1 MRFTEITYPM
11 RKFDDLYYT
20 IERIV
25 YGTGSLKGFTTE
37 DIYNNLRDKRFFR
50 DAQDLNRFLIENE
63 RKFKIRRANGG
74 WERYW

>member
-1 MRFTEITYPM
+1 MKFAEVTYPM

-25 YGTGSLKGFTTE
+25 YGKGELKGFTTE
-37 DIYNNLRDKRFFR
+37 DIYNNLRDKRFFK
-50 DAQDLNRFLIENE
+50 DPQDLNRFLIDNQT
-63 RKFKIRRANGG
+63 KFKIRKANGG

>member
-1 MRFTEITYPM
+1 MKFAEITYPM

-25 YGTGSLKGFTTE
+25 YGRGELRGFTTE
-37 DIYNNLRDKRFFR
+37 DIYNDLRDKRFFNGS
-50 DAQDLNRFLIENE
+50 QDLDRFLIESQK
-63 RKFKIRRANGG
+63 KFKIRRANGG

>member
-1 MRFTEITYPM
+1 MKFAEITYPM

-25 YGTGSLKGFTTE
+25 YGKGELKGFTTE
-37 DIYNNLRDKRFFR
+37 DIYNNLRDKRFFK
-50 DAQDLNRFLIENE
+50 DAQEFNRFLMDNGS
-63 RKFKIRRANGG
+63 KFKIRRANGG